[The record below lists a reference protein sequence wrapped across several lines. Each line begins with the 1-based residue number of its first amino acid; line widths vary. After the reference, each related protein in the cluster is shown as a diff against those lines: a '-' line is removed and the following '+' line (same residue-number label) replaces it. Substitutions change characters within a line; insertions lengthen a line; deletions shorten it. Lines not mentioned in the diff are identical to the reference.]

1 MCVNTQED
9 TSVFMFHDVITYIL
23 CSVEYILIVLFGN
36 FTMSCCLCVL
46 IMLGMGDECDAA
58 ESNDVSA

>member
-1 MCVNTQED
+1 
-9 TSVFMFHDVITYIL
+9 MFHDVITYIL